1 PPIATAVAGT
11 SSVSRGGGGLIGDRA
26 RVLNRHPGDGRGP
39 WRYPKEIGTFGP
51 DIAAHRPRS
60 AGLSVPARVSPAARW
75 TPAFAGVTEG
85 SCRRQRLTGV
95 PSRPP
100 PGYGEARA
108 AGAAILV

>member
-1 PPIATAVAGT
+1 MSDAPPSTSRSARSDLPLPGRPVSSTPAPPIATAVAWT

-26 RVLNRHPGDGRGP
+26 RFLNRHPGEGRGP

-75 TPAFAGVTEG
+75 TPAFAGVTE
-85 SCRRQRLTGV
+85 
-95 PSRPP
+95 
-100 PGYGEARA
+100 
-108 AGAAILV
+108 